1 MRATLRI
8 ATRGSRLALWQ
19 AHWVKS
25 QIQQHFPEQT
35 VELVIVQTKGD
46 RIQDRPLSQ
55 VGGKG
60 LFIKELEATLL
71 RGEADLAVHSL
82 KDVTGEVPEGLV
94 MPVVTAREDFRDALI
109 APRQVSFDELPSGAV
124 VGTSSLRRA
133 AQLLHL
139 RPDLEIQ
146 SIRGNVET
154 RLGKVDSGA
163 FDATLLA
170 VAGLKRLELESRITE
185 VFSAETL
192 LPAIGQGV
200 LGLELRED
208 DPETLNLIQPL
219 QDETTALCCQAER
232 RLLERLEGSCQVPLA
247 GLCEQRGVRLKLR
260 GQLLSPDGRRSVE
273 HEAESAATPEAARA
287 LGDEVTDA
295 ILNSGG
301 REILAALST
310 HPQAN
315 RPHGQ

>member
-1 MRATLRI
+1 MRATLRV

-19 AHWVKS
+19 ANWVKF
-25 QIQQHFPEQT
+25 QIQQYHPGQS
-35 VELVIVQTKGD
+35 VELLIVQTKGD

-60 LFIKELEATLL
+60 LFVKELEASLL
-71 RGEADLAVHSL
+71 REEADLAVHSL
-82 KDVTGEVPEGLV
+82 KDVTGEVPEGLAL
-94 MPVVTAREDFRDALI
+94 PVVTTREDFRDALI
-109 APRQVSFDELPSGAV
+109 APRHGSFCELPSGAV

-146 SIRGNVET
+146 PIRGNVET
-154 RLGKVDSGA
+154 RLDKVDSGS

-170 VAGLKRLELESRITE
+170 VAGLKRLELESCIAE
-185 VFSAETL
+185 IFLLETL
-192 LPAIGQGV
+192 LPALGQGV

-208 DPETLNLIQPL
+208 DPATLELIQPL

-232 RLLERLEGSCQVPLA
+232 RLLERLEGNCQVPLA
-247 GLCEQRGVRLKLR
+247 GLCEWRGERLLLR
-260 GQLLSPDGRRSVE
+260 GQLLSPDGRQSVE
-273 HEAESAATPEAARA
+273 HVAESAASPEAARA
-287 LGDEVTDA
+287 LGDEVAKA

-301 REILAALST
+301 REILDALTSSAIN
-310 HPQAN
+310 P
-315 RPHGQ
+315 

>member
-1 MRATLRI
+1 MRATLRV

-19 AHWVKS
+19 ANWVKF
-25 QIQQHFPEQT
+25 QIQQYHPGQS
-35 VELVIVQTKGD
+35 VELLIVQTKGD

-60 LFIKELEATLL
+60 LFVKELEASLL
-71 RGEADLAVHSL
+71 REEADLAVHSL
-82 KDVTGEVPEGLV
+82 KDVTGEVPEGLAL
-94 MPVVTAREDFRDALI
+94 PVVTTREDFRDALI
-109 APRQVSFDELPSGAV
+109 APRHGSFCELPSGAV

-146 SIRGNVET
+146 PIRGNVET
-154 RLGKVDSGA
+154 RLDKVDSGS

-170 VAGLKRLELESRITE
+170 VAGLKRLELESCIAE
-185 VFSAETL
+185 IFLLETL
-192 LPAIGQGV
+192 LPALGQGV

-208 DPETLNLIQPL
+208 DPATLELIQPL

-232 RLLERLEGSCQVPLA
+232 RLLERLEGNCQVPLA
-247 GLCEQRGVRLKLR
+247 GLCEWRGERLLLR
-260 GQLLSPDGRRSVE
+260 GQLLSPDGRQSVE
-273 HEAESAATPEAARA
+273 HIAESAASPEAARA
-287 LGDEVTDA
+287 LGDEVAKA

-301 REILAALST
+301 REILDALTSSAIN
-310 HPQAN
+310 P
-315 RPHGQ
+315 

>member
-1 MRATLRI
+1 MRASLRI

-19 AHWVKS
+19 ANWVKS
-25 QIQQHFPEQT
+25 QIEQNHPGQT

-60 LFIKELEATLL
+60 LFVKELEASLF
-71 RGEADLAVHSL
+71 REAADLAVHSL
-82 KDVTGEVPEGLV
+82 KDVTGEVPEGLAL
-94 MPVVTAREDFRDALI
+94 PVVTAREDFRDALV
-109 APRQVSFDELPSGAV
+109 APRHGSFCELPSGAV

-146 SIRGNVET
+146 PIRGNVET
-154 RLGKVDSGA
+154 RLNKVDSGA

-185 VFSAETL
+185 VFPPEML
-192 LPAIGQGV
+192 LPALGQGV
-200 LGLELRED
+200 LGLEIRAD
-208 DPETLNLIQPL
+208 DPATLELIQPL
-219 QDETTALCCQAER
+219 QDETTALYCQAER
-232 RLLERLEGSCQVPLA
+232 RLLERLEGNCQVPLA
-247 GLCEQRGVRLKLR
+247 GLCERRGERLFLR
-260 GQLLSPDGRRSVE
+260 GQLLAPDGQQVVE
-273 HEAESAATPEAARA
+273 HKAESAATLEAARA
-287 LGDEVTDA
+287 LGDEVASA

-301 REILAALST
+301 REILAALKLSSVLN
-310 HPQAN
+310 P
-315 RPHGQ
+315 

>member
-1 MRATLRI
+1 MRATLRV

-19 AHWVKS
+19 ANWVKF
-25 QIQQHFPEQT
+25 QIQQYHPGQS
-35 VELVIVQTKGD
+35 VELLIVQTKGD

-60 LFIKELEATLL
+60 LFVKELEASLL
-71 RGEADLAVHSL
+71 REEADLAVHSL
-82 KDVTGEVPEGLV
+82 KDVTGEVPEGLAL
-94 MPVVTAREDFRDALI
+94 PVVTTREDFRDALI
-109 APRQVSFDELPSGAV
+109 APRHGSFCELPSGAV

-146 SIRGNVET
+146 PIRGNVET
-154 RLGKVDSGA
+154 RLDKVDSGS

-170 VAGLKRLELESRITE
+170 VAGLKRLELESCIAE
-185 VFSAETL
+185 IFLLETL
-192 LPAIGQGV
+192 LPALGQGV

-208 DPETLNLIQPL
+208 DPATLELIQPL

-232 RLLERLEGSCQVPLA
+232 RLLERLEGNCQVPLA
-247 GLCEQRGVRLKLR
+247 GLCEWRGERLLLR
-260 GQLLSPDGRRSVE
+260 GQLLSPDGRQSVE
-273 HEAESAATPEAARA
+273 HVAESAASPEAART
-287 LGDEVTDA
+287 LGDEVAKA

-301 REILAALST
+301 REILDALTSSAINT
-310 HPQAN
+310 
-315 RPHGQ
+315 

>member
-1 MRATLRI
+1 MRATLRV

-19 AHWVKS
+19 ANWVKF
-25 QIQQHFPEQT
+25 QIQQYHPGQS
-35 VELVIVQTKGD
+35 VELLIVQTKGD

-60 LFIKELEATLL
+60 LFVKELEASLL
-71 RGEADLAVHSL
+71 REEADLAVHSL

-94 MPVVTAREDFRDALI
+94 LPVVTTREDFRDALI
-109 APRQVSFDELPSGAV
+109 APRHGSFCELPSGAV

-146 SIRGNVET
+146 PIRGNVET
-154 RLGKVDSGA
+154 RLDKVDSGS

-170 VAGLKRLELESRITE
+170 VAGLKRLELESCIAE
-185 VFSAETL
+185 IFLLETL
-192 LPAIGQGV
+192 LPALGQGV

-208 DPETLNLIQPL
+208 DPATLELIQPL

-232 RLLERLEGSCQVPLA
+232 RLLERLEGNCQVPLA
-247 GLCEQRGVRLKLR
+247 GLCEWRGERLLLR
-260 GQLLSPDGRRSVE
+260 GQLLSPDGRQSVE
-273 HEAESAATPEAARA
+273 HVAESAASPEAARA
-287 LGDEVTDA
+287 LGDEVAKA

-301 REILAALST
+301 REILDALKTSSAIN
-310 HPQAN
+310 P
-315 RPHGQ
+315 